1 MLCAA
6 SAVDG
11 VDGPEPNSSC
21 SEFPPSRS
29 ELPRRPLS
37 PSLSPSRCAGRP
49 CLRSCCD
56 GPRASS
62 CSWSSVTAP
71 SADACRASAVASSRT
86 SWSSL
91 AASQLWA
98 GVRRPGRRRHRW
110 MRMHASTCSRVP
122 ITSWSS
128 CTSGAERHRGPPTP
142 LAGVGASLPPL
153 PACRCRHCCNWMAA
167 RTCSLVPMMPLR
179 SSTSGADLHRP
190 CDFEPPVGGDMLEA
204 VRLGA
209 GDERCAG
216 VPSPPLRPSSTER
229 SAGVPVPPARS
240 RLRRVRRNM
249 VMSYWVISS
258 TPEPAPRGATLGRLH
273 RSLAQTQ
280 VWLEGCKEVDTFN
293 RKHVATV
300 SLYTRCGAQYCAST
314 GTAAQPNILA
324 AKALSLALASASA
337 SLHAVK
343 ASRISFDFGSSL
355 LAASRSAL
363 AAA

>member
-142 LAGVGASLPPL
+142 LAGVGATLPPL

-280 VWLEGCKEVDTFN
+280 VWLEGCKEVDTFTEN
-293 RKHVATV
+293 T
-300 SLYTRCGAQYCAST
+300 
-314 GTAAQPNILA
+314 
-324 AKALSLALASASA
+324 
-337 SLHAVK
+337 
-343 ASRISFDFGSSL
+343 SL
-355 LAASRSAL
+355 LFHSTPGAGHSIVRARARLLSRTSWRRRPCPWPWPRPRPPCTR
-363 AAA
+363 